1 MGRARAMD
9 KGGKGN
15 GGGQTGRPEGDGK
28 EEALTGKLAGQE
40 GC

>member
-1 MGRARAMD
+1 MD

-15 GGGQTGRPEGDGK
+15 GGGQTGRPEGDDGK